1 MAAAVDYRI
10 ARKRMVEEQLRS
22 RKIADDRVLGAFL
35 DIPRHLFVDPA
46 VRVRAYEDNSFPIGY
61 EQTISQ
67 PYTIAFMLQSLEI
80 ESRHRVLEIG
90 TGSGYQSALLSLL
103 AREVYTI
110 ELITPLARKAEETL
124 RKVKTGKIR
133 LKAGDGSEGWRGYA
147 PFDRIIVAAV
157 MRERP
162 LALLD
167 QLCDGGKLIAPLAAG
182 TEYLVLYSRENGH
195 IQEKRLQKCA
205 FVPLRKGMAK

>member
-1 MAAAVDYRI
+1 MAALTDYRI
-10 ARKRMVEEQLRS
+10 ARKRMVVEQLKS
-22 RKIADDRVLGAFL
+22 RGIDDNRVLGTFL
-35 DIPRHLFVDPA
+35 DIPRHLFVDQA
-46 VRVRAYEDNSFPIGY
+46 VRARAYEDSSFPIGY

-80 ESRHRVLEIG
+80 APKHRVLEIG

-110 ELITPLARKAEETL
+110 ERIVPLARKAEETL
-124 RKVKTGKIR
+124 RKLKTGKIR
-133 LKAGDGSEGWRGYA
+133 LKAGDGSEGWKGYA

-157 MRERP
+157 MQERP

-182 TEYLVLYSRENGH
+182 GEYLMLYSRENGH
-195 IQEKRLQKCA
+195 ITEKRLQKCA
-205 FVPLRKGMAK
+205 FVPLMKGVAE

>member
-1 MAAAVDYRI
+1 MAAAIDYRI
-10 ARKRMVEEQLRS
+10 ARKRMVVEQLRS
-22 RKIADDRVLGAFL
+22 RKIADDRVLAAFL

-46 VRVRAYEDNSFPIGY
+46 VRVRAYGDSSFPIGY

-103 AREVYTI
+103 AKEVYTI
-110 ELITPLARKAEETL
+110 ERIIPLARKAEETL

-157 MRERP
+157 MQNRP

-167 QLCDGGKLIAPLAAG
+167 QLCDGGKLIAPLAVG

-205 FVPLRKGMAK
+205 FVPLKKGVAK